1 MIRRGAFLLAA
12 TLAVAGPADLRAQQP
27 PAAGGRL
34 PVEVE
39 ADQSI
44 ELHEQQRA
52 YVARGKAMAVRGTSR
67 IAADVL
73 VAYYRDMPTGGTEIY
88 RMLAEG
94 NVTVTTPTQQV
105 FGERAVYDVDLQ
117 VAVMT
122 GGNLKLIT
130 KTDVVTARDSLE
142 YWERDRL
149 AVARGD
155 ALSVRGVN
163 RVAGDSLVALLR
175 DAPGGGT
182 EVERIDAEGN
192 VVIVTQ
198 TDTVRGREAVYDVN
212 RNVATVLGDVRATR
226 GGTQVNGEAAE
237 VNFTTGI
244 SRMLRT
250 TQGLPQAS
258 AAPQRVRGLF
268 VPGQQPGQG
277 AAPAPAPATTPP
289 AAQPSRPAAPAPAPA
304 APARPRN

>member
-1 MIRRGAFLLAA
+1 MTRPAVLLVFA
-12 TLAVAGPADLRAQQP
+12 AVAAWVPSPVAAQAP
-27 PAAGGRL
+27 PAAQGRVPL
-34 PVEVE
+34 EVE

-52 YVARGKAMAVRGTSR
+52 YVARGKAQATRGTSR

-73 VAYYRDMPTGGTEIY
+73 VAYYRDLPTGGTEVY

-94 NVTVTTPTQQV
+94 NVTATSPTQQV
-105 FGERAVYDVDLQ
+105 FGDRLVYDVDLQ

-122 GGNLKLIT
+122 GGNLKLVT

-155 ALSVRGVN
+155 ALSVRGPN
-163 RVAGDSLVALLR
+163 RVSGDSLVALLR

-192 VVIVTQ
+192 VVIVTP
-198 TDTVRGREAVYDVN
+198 TDVVRGREAVYDVN
-212 RNVATVLGDVRATR
+212 RNMTTVLGDVRATR
-226 GGTQVNGEAAE
+226 GGNQVNGEAAE
-237 VNFTTGI
+237 VDFATGI

-268 VPGQQPGQG
+268 VPGQLPGQG
-277 AAPAPAPATTPP
+277 VAPAPT
-289 AAQPSRPAAPAPAPA
+289 PAPVPA
-304 APARPRN
+304 LAPARPRN

>member
-1 MIRRGAFLLAA
+1 VSWKSSWPARGRTTCRRSVRRPAA
-12 TLAVAGPADLRAQQP
+12 TSRAP
-27 PAAGGRL
+27 I
-34 PVEVE
+34 EVE

-52 YVARGKAMAVRGTSR
+52 YVARGKALATRGASR

-73 VAYYRDMPTGGTEIY
+73 VAYYRDLPTGGTEVY

-94 NVTVTTPTQQV
+94 NVTVTTPAQQV
-105 FGERAVYDVDLQ
+105 FGDRAVYDVDLQ

-122 GGNLKLIT
+122 GGDLKLVT
-130 KTDVVTARDSLE
+130 RTDVVTARDSLE
-142 YWERDRL
+142 FWERERL
-149 AVARGD
+149 AVARGN
-155 ALSVRGVN
+155 ALSVRGPN
-163 RVAGDSLVALLR
+163 RVSGDSLVALLR

-192 VVIVTQ
+192 VVIVTR
-198 TDTVRGREAVYDVN
+198 TDVVYGREAVYDVD

-226 GGTQVNGEAAE
+226 GGNQINGEAAE
-237 VNFTTGI
+237 VDFATGI
-244 SRMLRT
+244 SRVLRT
-250 TQGLPQAS
+250 AQGVPQAS

-277 AAPAPAPATTPP
+277 VTPAPAPA
-289 AAQPSRPAAPAPAPA
+289 QPAPP
-304 APARPRN
+304 PARPRN

>member
-1 MIRRGAFLLAA
+1 MMRRGAFLLVAA
-12 TLAVAGPADLRAQQP
+12 LALSGPSGAAAQQP
-27 PAAGGRL
+27 PATGGRL

-52 YVARGKAMAVRGTSR
+52 YVARGKALATRGTSR

-73 VAYYRDMPTGGTEIY
+73 VAYYRDLPTGGTEVY

-94 NVTVTTPTQQV
+94 NVSVVTPTQQV

-130 KTDVVTARDSLE
+130 RTDVVTARDSLE
-142 YWERDRL
+142 YWERERL

-155 ALSVRGVN
+155 ALSVRGAN
-163 RVAGDSLVALLR
+163 RVSGDSLVALLR
-175 DAPGGGT
+175 DAAGGGT
-182 EVERIDAEGN
+182 EVHRIDAEGN

-198 TDTVRGREAVYDVN
+198 TDVVHGREAVYDVD

-226 GGTQVNGEAAE
+226 GGNQVNGEAAE
-237 VNFTTGI
+237 VDFATGI

-250 TQGLPQAS
+250 AQGQPQAS
-258 AAPQRVRGLF
+258 TAPQRVRGLF

-277 AAPAPAPATTPP
+277 AAPAPAQPP
-289 AAQPSRPAAPAPAPA
+289 RPVPPAPA